1 MNTPGLEQI
10 ANTQEHFDMIQR
22 FVQKIGCT
30 TMQGPTL
37 RFLVNIG
44 REDNDWQV
52 DFTPL
57 GTQGVQNRESIKI
70 WHEQIEQDQVWIELA
85 AKFGDTAGIS
95 RGVASALMTMT
106 GIFRVVSAP
115 RNCEKTS
122 HPFRSGR
129 WISSKIRSG
138 ECLRAK
144 SKPRRPC
151 IALSSSTCGC
161 WRRIS

>member
-30 TMQGPTL
+30 TMQGTAL

-57 GTQGVQNRESIKI
+57 GTQGV
-70 WHEQIEQDQVWIELA
+70 
-85 AKFGDTAGIS
+85 
-95 RGVASALMTMT
+95 
-106 GIFRVVSAP
+106 
-115 RNCEKTS
+115 
-122 HPFRSGR
+122 
-129 WISSKIRSG
+129 
-138 ECLRAK
+138 
-144 SKPRRPC
+144 
-151 IALSSSTCGC
+151 
-161 WRRIS
+161 